1 MQEQWHCIRL
11 TPPESTYKTTNRA
24 HQPIKIAYQ
33 PSSNHL
39 TVLVKPNFFGWT
51 LDVNDHNIWFNINL
65 FVTMNILHFFLECF
79 ECLCC
84 CEIPKVKEKPW
95 LQTVRLVSVWK
106 RCQNLDTFCMILQT
120 FYRPEMIKTIWRAF
134 TSVRGLSG
142 DCGGSV
148 PLVFVSPWVFG
159 ANRPVVEWHSEWLNA
174 WRNLQTRLFFF
185 SFQLRV
191 DFNSNPDLADV
202 IMFVDISTCAQV

>member
-1 MQEQWHCIRL
+1 M
-11 TPPESTYKTTNRA
+11 
-24 HQPIKIAYQ
+24 IKIFDLILICLL
-33 PSSNHL
+33 P
-39 TVLVKPNFFGWT
+39 WT
-51 LDVNDHNIWFNINL
+51 YC
-65 FVTMNILHFFLECF
+65 TFFLECF

-174 WRNLQTRLFFF
+174 WRNLQTRLFFC
-185 SFQLRV
+185 L
-191 DFNSNPDLADV
+191 FNYELILTPTQTLL
-202 IMFVDISTCAQV
+202 ML